1 MLECWNTGV
10 MEYWSI
16 GVLGYWSF
24 GVMGENRVEE
34 SVPFFRAYRNMDICS
49 IKVIKQQLT
58 QVGASKSL

>member
-24 GVMGENRVEE
+24 GVMGENRAEE
-34 SVPFFRAYRNMDICS
+34 YVPFFRVYRNMDIFS
-49 IKVIKQQLT
+49 IKVIAQQIT